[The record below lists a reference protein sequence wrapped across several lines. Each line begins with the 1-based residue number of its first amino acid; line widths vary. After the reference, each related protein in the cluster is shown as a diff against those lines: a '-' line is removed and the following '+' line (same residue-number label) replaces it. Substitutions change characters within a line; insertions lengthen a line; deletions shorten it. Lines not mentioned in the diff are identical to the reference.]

1 MVLIYGLKGEHQT
14 EIITNLKTQQNPI
27 REIIKKYQKNR

>member
-14 EIITNLKTQQNPI
+14 EIITNLKTQPHPTG
-27 REIIKKYQKNR
+27 KL